1 MTSPTVRVV
10 TTKWGGRP
18 HWEFDA
24 LLLGDDEHGTW
35 LGVRVGTHFVRPGHE
50 FTAGNLQVTL
60 VPAGRW
66 WVATFHGE
74 GQRGTWPD
82 LDGAA
87 VDVYVDVATPV
98 VWQGSTATSIDLDLD
113 VVRGSNGLVIVD
125 DEDEFAEHQVAFGYP
140 PDVIAS
146 AEDSCAELVELIRSG
161 TAPFDSAAR
170 AGWLERLRA
179 LTSDHA

>member
-1 MTSPTVRVV
+1 MTPPADRVV

-35 LGVRVGTHFVRPGHE
+35 LGVPVGTHFVRPGHE

-98 VWQGSTATSIDLDLD
+98 VWQGDIATSIDLDLD

-140 PDVIAS
+140 AEVIAS
-146 AEDSCAELVELIRSG
+146 AEAACAELVDLIRSG
-161 TAPFDSAAR
+161 TPPFDAATSAS
-170 AGWLERLRA
+170 WLERLLA
-179 LTSDHA
+179 LTSDQP